1 MEVIGAI
8 NLYNGQ
14 CIDSLDPDYNIVE
27 SCEPIKLA
35 IKWNN
40 IGVNWIHLVDV
51 NGFRENNPVNL
62 DVIKDIISKVHVP
75 IQVAAGIQDW
85 DVFEDILAVGAG
97 RIVLDNSALKNM
109 DFIKKVL
116 KDYPDKTVILFNVD
130 SGMTKIDENY
140 HENIIDIINNLK
152 NQGLQRVIYHDTSE
166 NYEFN
171 YDDLLALARNTQLPT
186 IATGKLKNL
195 ESIKKFKQMASCEKA
210 DIEGI
215 ILSKPLY
222 DNTLDL
228 YEVIKLIDAYPYIG
242 DFYSREDIC

>member
-14 CIDSLDPDYNIVE
+14 CIDSLEPDHNVIE
-27 SCEPIKLA
+27 DCKPISLA

-51 NGFRENNPVNL
+51 NGFREDNPINI
-62 DVIKDIISKVHVP
+62 DMIKDIISKVHVP
-75 IQVAAGIQDW
+75 IQVAAGIQDIES
-85 DVFEDILAVGAG
+85 FEDILAVGAG
-97 RIVLDNSALKNM
+97 RIVLDNKALKNT

-116 KDYPDKTVILFNVD
+116 NEYPEKTVVLLNVA
-130 SGMTKIDENY
+130 SGMTKINGDY
-140 HENIIDIINNLK
+140 HENASDIAKNLK
-152 NQGLQRVIYHDTSE
+152 SQGLERIIYRDISE

-171 YDDLLALARNTQLPT
+171 YYDLIALAKNVELPT
-186 IATGKLKNL
+186 IACGKLNDL
-195 ESIKKFKQMASCEKA
+195 GSIKKLKQMSDCEKVN
-210 DIEGI
+210 IEGL